1 MSQVCFFYFPCFS
14 FCSVSGWWMLF
25 SPLKLPEE
33 TPQVSIQPLQ
43 STCICSLYCKT
54 VLPYPAWEHCYV
66 LLFNFIFLCCIIK
79 LEKFGSSDSSKSTS
93 ILGSAHMMLGLSLY
107 SSVLQ
112 VTDQIVPAFSRLALV
127 AHCVQDPTEPGGGS
141 SVAYRVGQVC
151 CSDRHFAQLHY
162 SFWLQLM
169 KRVQVING
177 ETR

>member
-1 MSQVCFFYFPCFS
+1 M
-14 FCSVSGWWMLF
+14 FCCLTLF
-25 SPLKLPEE
+25 
-33 TPQVSIQPLQ
+33 
-43 STCICSLYCKT
+43 
-54 VLPYPAWEHCYV
+54 
-66 LLFNFIFLCCIIK
+66 FLCCIIK

-112 VTDQIVPAFSRLALV
+112 VTDQIVPTFSRLASV
-127 AHCVQDPTEPGGGS
+127 AHCVQDPTEQAGG
-141 SVAYRVGQVC
+141 ALWLTEL
-151 CSDRHFAQLHY
+151 DRCAVQTQHFLQLYY

>member
-1 MSQVCFFYFPCFS
+1 M
-14 FCSVSGWWMLF
+14 
-25 SPLKLPEE
+25 
-33 TPQVSIQPLQ
+33 
-43 STCICSLYCKT
+43 
-54 VLPYPAWEHCYV
+54 
-66 LLFNFIFLCCIIK
+66 LFNFIFLCCIIK

-127 AHCVQDPTEPGGGS
+127 AHCVQDPTERGVGG
-141 SVAYRVGQVC
+141 ALWLTEL
-151 CSDRHFAQLHY
+151 DRWAVHTQDFPQLYY